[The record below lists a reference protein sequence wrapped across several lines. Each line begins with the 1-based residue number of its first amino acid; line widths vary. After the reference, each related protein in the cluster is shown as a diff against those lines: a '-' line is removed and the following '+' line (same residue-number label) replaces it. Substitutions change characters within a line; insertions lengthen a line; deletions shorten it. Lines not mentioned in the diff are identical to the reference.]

1 MTPLELTD
9 DCVTEPSEVK
19 IPSAELPSLT
29 ATEEPRPTLTDSPY
43 APGIKARA
51 IMKTINSL
59 PSIFIFFLLLPH
71 L

>member
-43 APGIKARA
+43 APGIKAQGHNEDY
-51 IMKTINSL
+51 K
-59 PSIFIFFLLLPH
+59 
-71 L
+71 